1 MYVVGSECLNSL
13 FVTNRARYC
22 NNAVVDNK
30 IEATA
35 STKGTTITVE
45 DLFYNIPMR
54 QRVYNQSV
62 GEETK
67 YILLLLQVFSMHY
80 SSQGILFSLK
90 EVSFSAMNR
99 IMNSL
104 QTKCFSN
111 RSNLLPSSTVL

>member
-1 MYVVGSECLNSL
+1 MRLEVSVQILL
-13 FVTNRARYC
+13 HLTNRAYS

-90 EVSFSAMNR
+90 EVR
-99 IMNSL
+99 IFNKNYLFIFILL
-104 QTKCFSN
+104 Q
-111 RSNLLPSSTVL
+111 LLRIVPE